1 MDKKNPLSNEL
12 NAGLTLAAME
22 GASFANSNPR
32 PMNNE

>member
-1 MDKKNPLSNEL
+1 MK
-12 NAGLTLAAME
+12 AGLTLAAME